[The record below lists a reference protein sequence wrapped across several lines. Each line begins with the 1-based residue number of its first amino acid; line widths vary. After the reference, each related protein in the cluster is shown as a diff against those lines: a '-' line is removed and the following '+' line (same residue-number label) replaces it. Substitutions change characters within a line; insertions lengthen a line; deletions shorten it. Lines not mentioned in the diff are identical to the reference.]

1 LGTLRFAAVEIQD
14 PLLMSLGSTAVAA
27 TLATTLAGALAWH
40 ARRSSAWSA
49 LAFVTLALTLA
60 TPGPVAGMA
69 LVLAFRDFPAMDDS
83 PTRIVL
89 AETLR
94 SLPYALLLLW
104 PFLRSFPQDYLD
116 AAALDGHG
124 PWGQLRR
131 VVFPLSRRAIVAAWA
146 ITFAI
151 GLSEL
156 PATNLVAPAGVPP
169 MSVFIWGL
177 LHTGV
182 ESHLAG
188 VALMML
194 IVVCTAGSLAAA
206 ALWSVRKG
214 EN

>member
-1 LGTLRFAAVEIQD
+1 
-14 PLLMSLGSTAVAA
+14 
-27 TLATTLAGALAWH
+27 
-40 ARRSSAWSA
+40 
-49 LAFVTLALTLA
+49 
-60 TPGPVAGMA
+60 MA
-69 LVLAFRDFPAMDDS
+69 LVLAFRDFPSMDDS
-83 PTRIVL
+83 PMRIVL

-116 AAALDGHG
+116 AAAVDGYG
-124 PWGQLRR
+124 PWGQMFR
-131 VVFPLSRRAIVAAWA
+131 VVFPLSRRALMAAWA

-156 PATNLVAPAGVPP
+156 PATNLVTPPGVPP

-188 VALMML
+188 VALIML
-194 IVVCTAGSLAAA
+194 MVVATAGLLAATA
-206 ALWSVRKG
+206 IWSLRGG
-214 EN
+214 EA